1 MCVHCERGVPWIDK
15 NERPIYQ
22 SSLTYDSDG
31 WHVDCEDSII
41 GTISAP
47 IEFCPKC
54 GEKLPEG
61 GRGF

>member
-1 MCVHCERGVPWIDK
+1 MCLYCENGSTWYDK
-15 NERPIYQ
+15 EDDPLYAACL
-22 SSLTYDSDG
+22 SYDVDG
-31 WHVDCEDSII
+31 WHVDCFDSINFAL
-41 GTISAP
+41 SPP